1 MPNASQRITAADAVL
16 HPWIANNEALSGEH
30 MDRVQ
35 LNLQH
40 STEKRKFRRAVSKI
54 IAAQKIARIIKH
66 PHQIS
71 GPKRKR
77 AAPKTAEEGGE
88 GSKTADNEGGCQC
101 LVQ

>member
-1 MPNASQRITAADAVL
+1 MPDARQRISAADAVM

-30 MDRVQ
+30 MPSVQ

-66 PHQIS
+66 PQKIS
-71 GPKRKR
+71 GPKKTKR
-77 AAPKTAEEGGE
+77 RA
-88 GSKTADNEGGCQC
+88 
-101 LVQ
+101 